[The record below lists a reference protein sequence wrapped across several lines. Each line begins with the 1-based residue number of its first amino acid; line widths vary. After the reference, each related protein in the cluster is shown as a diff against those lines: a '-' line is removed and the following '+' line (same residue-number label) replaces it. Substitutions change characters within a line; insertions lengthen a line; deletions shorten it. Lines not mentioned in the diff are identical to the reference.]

1 MDIPNLKNSLQ
12 KILCGSYQ
20 QIKLLNDSNTVAA
33 FDSIKL
39 FRKLL
44 NPLVAQVEMGNVC
57 VICKLEYFNNYV
69 FYLIIVGY

>member
-1 MDIPNLKNSLQ
+1 MDIPNLKTSLQ

-44 NPLVAQVEMGNVC
+44 NPLAAYVETDNFCVVC
-57 VICKLEYFNNYV
+57 RWEFKINCSS
-69 FYLIIVGY
+69 